1 MHRGGAPQLP
11 PQTRSGDPEAVVF
24 EIVHGS
30 KENKG
35 GWEVRV
41 DSDPGPGMLRDGEG
55 SGE

>member
-11 PQTRSGDPEAVVF
+11 HRSGDPEAVVF